1 MHSEWAG
8 RGGERSVVGQVFWEV
23 TYAMSCFAAKMH
35 AGLSGVFQEQL
46 GRSTLVCELGTAV
59 VSRS

>member
-8 RGGERSVVGQVFWEV
+8 RGGERSVVGQALWEV
-23 TYAMSCFAAKMH
+23 PYAMSCFAAKVH
-35 AGLSGVFQEQL
+35 AGLSGFFQERL
-46 GRSTLVCELGTAV
+46 GRSTIVRELGTAV